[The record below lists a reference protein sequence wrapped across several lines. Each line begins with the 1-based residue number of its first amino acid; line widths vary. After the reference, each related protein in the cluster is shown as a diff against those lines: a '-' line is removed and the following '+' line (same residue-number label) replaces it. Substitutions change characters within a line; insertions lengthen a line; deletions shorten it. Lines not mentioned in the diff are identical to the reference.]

1 MNDKSVPSEKE
12 FWQTMEGMVKDL
24 VKNQMENMME
34 LEREAFLEGRG
45 DDDNKGNGFY
55 QRDLETQFGKVN
67 GLEVPR
73 DRESNFSPALFNPY
87 QRRTGQLESMVIK
100 MYSHG
105 MSTRKIADLLEDMY
119 GDHYSSSTVSRIT
132 DLAIEEVNKWKD
144 RPLKRRYSVLFLDAM
159 SLKLRRDTVQTEM
172 AYFVAGINEDG
183 YREILSFQVGG
194 NESATVWGEV
204 LKDIK
209 DRGAREVLLVVTDDL
224 SGIKNTVTEAYPK
237 ADYQQ
242 CVVHKTRNTRNK
254 VRENHKDDLLRDL
267 KRVYNAPKKSQAK
280 ECFTDFKEEWSD
292 LYPKVVDSWEEDL
305 PDLLTFLDYP
315 DEIRSTIYTTNW
327 LERAIKEI
335 RRRTK
340 PQDSLPSP
348 KAAEKVLYL
357 RTKERNDK
365 WGNRRMRGFKKA
377 KPKLQEKF
385 ADRYGPKKEEPK
397 EQTESREDNPTASP
411 G

>member
-12 FWQTMEGMVKDL
+12 FWQTLEGMVKDL
-24 VKNQMENMME
+24 VKEQMENVME
-34 LEREAFLEGRG
+34 LERQAFLEEEGQ
-45 DDDNKGNGFY
+45 DNKGNGFY
-55 QRDLETQFGKVN
+55 QRNLETQFGKVD

-73 DRESNFSPALFNPY
+73 DREGNFSPALFEPY
-87 QRRTGQLESMVIK
+87 RRRVGQLESMVIK

-132 DLAIEEVNKWKD
+132 DLALEEVNKWKD

-159 SLKLRRDTVQTEM
+159 TIDVRRDTVANEV
-172 AYFVAGINEDG
+172 AYFAAGIDEDG
-183 YREILSFQVGG
+183 YREVLSFQIGG

-204 LKDIK
+204 LEDIK

-224 SGIKNTVTEAYPK
+224 SGIKDTVTEAYPK

-242 CVVHKTRNTRNK
+242 CVVHKTRNTRSK
-254 VRENHKDDLLRDL
+254 IRENHKDDLLRDL

-280 ECFTDFKEEWSD
+280 ECFSDFKEEWND
-292 LYPKVVDSWEEDL
+292 LYPKVVESWEEDL

-327 LERAIKEI
+327 LERAIKEM

-340 PQDSLPSP
+340 TQDSFPSP
-348 KAAEKVLYL
+348 QAAEKTLYL
-357 RTKERNDK
+357 RT
-365 WGNRRMRGFKKA
+365 
-377 KPKLQEKF
+377 
-385 ADRYGPKKEEPK
+385 
-397 EQTESREDNPTASP
+397 
-411 G
+411 

>member
-1 MNDKSVPSEKE
+1 MNNKSVPSEKE

-24 VKNQMENMME
+24 VKDQMESMME
-34 LEREAFLEGRG
+34 LEREAFLEERG
-45 DDDNKGNGFY
+45 DGDNKGNGFY

-73 DRESNFSPALFNPY
+73 DREGNFSPALFNPY

-119 GDHYSSSTVSRIT
+119 GNHYSSSTVSRIT
-132 DLAIEEVNKWKD
+132 DLALEEVEKWKD

-183 YREILSFQVGG
+183 YREILSFQIGG

-204 LKDIK
+204 LEDIK

-224 SGIKNTVTEAYPK
+224 SGIKDTVTEAYPK

-280 ECFTDFKEEWSD
+280 ECFTDFKEEWND

-327 LERAIKEI
+327 LERAIKEM

-340 PQDSLPSP
+340 PQEGLPSP

-385 ADRYGPKKEEPK
+385 VDRYGPKKEEPK
-397 EQTESREDNPTASP
+397 EQTESREDNPIASP

>member
-1 MNDKSVPSEKE
+1 MTDKSIPTEKE

-24 VKNQMENMME
+24 VKDQMESMME
-34 LEREAFLEGRG
+34 LERRAFLEERE

-73 DRESNFSPALFNPY
+73 DRESTFSPALFEPY
-87 QRRTGQLESMVIK
+87 QRRVGQLESMVIK

-132 DLAIEEVNKWKD
+132 DLALEEVKKWKN

-204 LKDIK
+204 LEDIK

-280 ECFTDFKEEWSD
+280 ECFSDFKEEWDD
-292 LYPKVVDSWEEDL
+292 LYPKVVQSWEEDL

-315 DEIRSTIYTTNW
+315 DEIRSTVYTTNW

-357 RTKERNDK
+357 RTKERNDN